1 MKFPFFFYPNG
12 YVNRRKI
19 LQYSNR
25 GFGGGRGKSEKRR
38 SGTKGDIGSV
48 NGSENRKRGDEAKG
62 KTETRRNFGKSAAR
76 RKFFPRKFCG
86 LKIYPYVCSA

>member
-25 GFGGGRGKSEKRR
+25 GFGGGRGKSEKRG
-38 SGTKGDIGSV
+38 SETKGDIVSV

-76 RKFFPRKFCG
+76 RKFFRENF
-86 LKIYPYVCSA
+86 VD

>member
-25 GFGGGRGKSEKRR
+25 GFGGGRGKSEKWGRR
-38 SGTKGDIGSV
+38 RKWDTGSV
-48 NGSENRKRGDEAKG
+48 NGSKNRKGRRSEREDGNKKEFWKKRGAAKI
-62 KTETRRNFGKSAAR
+62 
-76 RKFFPRKFCG
+76 FPRKFCG
-86 LKIYPYVCSA
+86 LKNNPYVCSA

>member
-25 GFGGGRGKSEKRR
+25 GFGGGRGKSEKRG
-38 SGTKGDIGSV
+38 SETKGDIVSV
-48 NGSENRKRGDEAKG
+48 NGSENRKRE
-62 KTETRRNFGKSAAR
+62 
-76 RKFFPRKFCG
+76 
-86 LKIYPYVCSA
+86 